1 MIGIFKGKFKGKE
14 CTFIG
19 SVVPE
24 DYLYY
29 GSIPKLDKLVDSDNV
44 EDRLLAVKKHYAL
57 EVLCND
63 PSWRVR
69 LAVCKLGWDLS
80 NFIND
85 PSKRVQKQMEIYKNR
100 NHKLNDRRIMTYS
113 ENRKKHLKEY
123 AKKHDLPV
131 DGTYNYKGQ
140 IIHYDHILSYEKDKK
155 IETIEK
161 YNLFP
166 EGSRKITFDGFIP
179 ANKIH
184 RFAHHLNSSQV
195 LCYNFFRPMVKDD
208 HTPEQ
213 KLIELLKEQGIA
225 ISENAKCC
233 FEYDGY
239 ADYKEGT
246 EYDFYIFD
254 KEKEIQVYFEI
265 KYAENGFG
273 GAKRDNRH
281 KEKYDNT
288 YRKML
293 KECQCLK
300 SQDVT
305 FEEFCKNYQLYRN
318 VLRLTKRNHYSIIIT
333 SKGNMT
339 TNKQL
344 DEFLKNINEPYRKNV
359 IALYWEDLIEKNHP
373 LYEKYIA
380 EYE

>member
-1 MIGIFKGKFKGKE
+1 MIGIFKGKE

-69 LAVCKLGWDLS
+69 LAVCKLGWDIS

-113 ENRKKHLKEY
+113 ENRKEHLKEY

-131 DGTYNYKGQ
+131 DGTYNFKGK
-140 IIHYDHILSYEKDKK
+140 INHYDHILSYTKGKK

-161 YNLFP
+161 YNLLP
-166 EGSRKITFDGFIP
+166 EGTRKITFDGFIP

-318 VLRLTKRNHYSIIIT
+318 VLRLTKRNHYSIFIT

>member
-19 SVVPE
+19 SVVPK

-100 NHKLNDRRIMTYS
+100 NHKLNNRRIMTYS
-113 ENRKKHLKEY
+113 ENRIKHLEEY
-123 AKKHDLPV
+123 AKKHHLPV
-131 DGTYNYKGQ
+131 DGTYNYKGK
-140 IIHYDHILSYEKDKK
+140 INHYDHILSYTKGKK

-161 YNLFP
+161 YNLLP
-166 EGSRKITFDGFIP
+166 EGTRKIIFDGFIP

-195 LCYNFFRPMVKDD
+195 LCFNFFRPMVKEDY
-208 HTPEQ
+208 TLEQ

-239 ADYKEGT
+239 TDYKEEGT
-246 EYDFYIFD
+246 EFDFYISD
-254 KEKEIQVYFEI
+254 EEIQVFFEI
-265 KYAENGFG
+265 KYTENGFG
-273 GAKRDNRH
+273 GATKDDSHR
-281 KEKYDNT
+281 EKFINT
-288 YRKML
+288 YCNML
-293 KECQCLK
+293 KDCQCLK
-300 SQDVT
+300 NQKVT

-318 VLRLTKRNHYSIIIT
+318 VLRLTKRNHYSIFIT

>member
-14 CTFIG
+14 RTFIG
-19 SVVPE
+19 SVVPD

-29 GSIPKLDKLVDSDNV
+29 GSIPELDKLVDSDSV

-100 NHKLNDRRIMTYS
+100 NHKLNDRRIMTYY
-113 ENRKKHLKEY
+113 ENRIKHLEEY

-140 IIHYDHILSYEKDKK
+140 INHYD
-155 IETIEK
+155 
-161 YNLFP
+161 
-166 EGSRKITFDGFIP
+166 
-179 ANKIH
+179 
-184 RFAHHLNSSQV
+184 HHLNSSQV
-195 LCYNFFRPMVKDD
+195 LCFNFFRPMVKEDY
-208 HTPEQ
+208 TLEQ

-239 ADYKEGT
+239 TDYKEEGT
-246 EYDFYIFD
+246 EFDFYISD
-254 KEKEIQVYFEI
+254 EEIQVFFEI
-265 KYAENGFG
+265 KYTENGFG
-273 GAKRDNRH
+273 GATKDDSH
-281 KEKYDNT
+281 KEKFINT
-288 YRKML
+288 YCNML
-293 KECQCLK
+293 KDCQCLK
-300 SQDVT
+300 NQKVT

-318 VLRLTKRNHYSIIIT
+318 VLRLTNRNCYSIFIT
-333 SKGNMT
+333 AKGNIT
-339 TNKQL
+339 TLNQM
-344 DEFLKNINEPYRKNV
+344 DAFMKNINESYKKNV
-359 IALYWEDLIEKNHP
+359 IALYWEDLIGESHP

-380 EYE
+380 E

>member
-14 CTFIG
+14 RTFIG
-19 SVVPE
+19 SVVPD

-29 GSIPKLDKLVDSDNV
+29 GSIPELDKLVDSDSV

-85 PSKRVQKQMEIYKNR
+85 PSKRVQKQMEIYKNK
-100 NHKLNDRRIMTYS
+100 NHKLNNRKNMTYS

-123 AKKHDLPV
+123 ASKHNRPV
-131 DGTYNYKGQ
+131 GGTYNYKGY
-140 IIHYDHILSYEKDKK
+140 ICHYGHILRYNKGKK
-155 IETIEK
+155 NETIEK

-195 LCYNFFRPMVKDD
+195 LSFNFFRPMVKEDY
-208 HTPEQ
+208 TPEQ

-239 ADYKEGT
+239 TDYKEEGT
-246 EYDFYIFD
+246 EFDFYISD
-254 KEKEIQVYFEI
+254 EEIQVFFEI
-265 KYAENGFG
+265 KYTENGFG
-273 GAKRDNRH
+273 GATKDDSH
-281 KEKYDNT
+281 KEKFINT
-288 YRKML
+288 YCNML
-293 KECQCLK
+293 KDCQCIK
-300 SQDVT
+300 KKKVT
-305 FEEFCKNYQLYRN
+305 FGEFCKNYQLYRN
-318 VLRLTKRNHYSIIIT
+318 VLRLTNRNCYSIFIT
-333 SKGNMT
+333 AKGNIT
-339 TNKQL
+339 TLNQM
-344 DEFLKNINEPYRKNV
+344 DAFMKNINESYKKNV
-359 IALYWEDLIEKNHP
+359 IALYWEDLIGESHP

-380 EYE
+380 E

>member
-14 CTFIG
+14 RTFIG
-19 SVVPE
+19 SVVPD

-29 GSIPKLDKLVDSDNV
+29 GSIPELDKLVDSDSV

-85 PSKRVQKQMEIYKNR
+85 PSKRVQKQMEIYKNK
-100 NHKLNDRRIMTYS
+100 NHKLNNRKNMTYS

-123 AKKHDLPV
+123 ASKHNLPV
-131 DGTYNYKGQ
+131 GGIYNYKGN
-140 IIHYDHILSYEKDKK
+140 ICHYGHILRYNKGKK
-155 IETIEK
+155 NETIEK

-239 ADYKEGT
+239 TDYKEEGT
-246 EYDFYIFD
+246 EFDFYISD
-254 KEKEIQVYFEI
+254 EEIQVFFEI
-265 KYAENGFG
+265 KYTENGFG
-273 GAKRDNRH
+273 GATKDDSH
-281 KEKYDNT
+281 KEKFINT
-288 YRKML
+288 YCNML
-293 KECQCLK
+293 KDCQCLK
-300 SQDVT
+300 NQKVT

-318 VLRLTKRNHYSIIIT
+318 VLRIT
-333 SKGNMT
+333 SNSKYTIFVTARGNT
-339 TNKQL
+339 TTYKQL
-344 DEFLKNINEPYRKNV
+344 TTFMKNIKESYRKNV
-359 IALYWEDLIEKNHP
+359 IALYWEDLIGKSHP

-380 EYE
+380 E